1 MSRSTSFVAASLLAL
16 FASASVAIAEEAAD
30 VEVPDVPAARAT
42 DAAFEDAEEMVVSGT
57 PAPRPATSIPNA
69 TTVLEGDA
77 LEASLSLSLDEA
89 LRYVPGLQVTRQGGR
104 GGRSELYLRGLD
116 PNHVVVLVD
125 GIRLNDPTNSRGGSF
140 DPTTLALL
148 DIERVE
154 IVRGPLSTVYGSDAL
169 AGAINVITKQGRG
182 GDEPE
187 ASVRVRG
194 GRFESGSAVAQARA
208 GIGERTGLSL
218 GASIETFDDP
228 ESNGGYDGASLQGKL
243 TSDLP
248 LVGELELFTRVHRS
262 SARGFPDS
270 SGGGELALLP
280 GMEDRN
286 TREILVG
293 ARLARPVF
301 DFATIR
307 YRVGHATR
315 REETTSPGVQSL
327 VLPPAAWI
335 PASRNSDEYERTDL
349 AVTLD
354 LDLWE
359 KADGEGGLAHETRLV
374 TGVEAIWEDGESEGN
389 FLLPPGPTLLPTTFH
404 DHRRTIGLFGT
415 LEQTIFRHVTV
426 SGSLRFDT
434 IQSENDRLSPAV
446 GLVVGEADAPVVL
459 YGNWG
464 EGFKLPSFY
473 ALGNPI
479 VGSPTLRRERSRG
492 WEIGVR
498 GHSPDGRWRGQIS
511 YFDLRVR
518 DLIDFDGASLVNRSR
533 LISRGVEAEVTWD
546 AADWLS
552 LRAGGTWNYTDF
564 EGSSDAPRSRP
575 RLRGFAEIIGRPTDT
590 LTLTLRLLGVSSI
603 KSASLVTGFA
613 QTTLNGYERLDVRA
627 AWTPCD
633 RLELFAEIG
642 NLTNATPREAI
653 GFESP
658 GIFPRAGL
666 VLRH

>member
-1 MSRSTSFVAASLLAL
+1 MRLQPTFFLVLLASLLGAPIAL
-16 FASASVAIAEEAAD
+16 AAD
-30 VEVPDVPAARAT
+30 EAGGAEGEN
-42 DAAFEDAEEMVVSGT
+42 AFDDAEEMIVSGT
-57 PAPRPATSIPNA
+57 RAPRPAATIPNA
-69 TTVLEGDA
+69 TTVLEGEA
-77 LEASLSLSLDEA
+77 LEDSLSLSLDDA

-125 GIRLNDPTNSRGGSF
+125 GVRLNDPTNSRGGSF

-169 AGAINVITKQGRG
+169 AGAINVITKKGRG
-182 GDEPE
+182 GQAPE

-208 GIGERTGLSL
+208 GLSESTGLSL

-228 ESNGGYDGASLQGKL
+228 NSNGGYDGASLKARL
-243 TSDLP
+243 TSDVP
-248 LVGELELFTRVHRS
+248 FVGEVEAFTRIHRS

-270 SGGGELALLP
+270 SGGEELAIFG

-293 ARLARPVF
+293 ATVTRPLQ
-301 DFATIR
+301 DFLTIS
-307 YRVGHATR
+307 YRVSHATR
-315 REETTSPGVQSL
+315 REESTSPGVASL
-327 VLPPAAWI
+327 VFPPAAWI
-335 PASRNSDEYERTDL
+335 PASRLSDEYERTEL
-349 AVTLD
+349 AGTFDVN
-354 LDLWE
+354 LWE
-359 KADGEGGLAHETRLV
+359 KADGEGGLAHETRFV
-374 TGVEAIWEDGESEGN
+374 AGVEGIWEDGESEGA
-389 FLLPPGPTLLPTTFH
+389 FIVPGPTLIPTTFH
-404 DHRRTIGLFGT
+404 DRRRTVGVFGT
-415 LEQTIFRHVTV
+415 LEQTIFRFLTV

-434 IQSENDRLSPAV
+434 IQGENDRLSPSV
-446 GLVVGEADAPVVL
+446 GVVLGDADAPVVL

-479 VGSPTLRRERSRG
+479 VGSPMLRRERSRG
-492 WEIGVR
+492 WEIGLR
-498 GHSPDGRWRGQIS
+498 GRTADGRLRGQLS

-518 DLIDFDGASLVNRSR
+518 DLIDFDGVSLVNRSR
-533 LISRGVEAEVTWD
+533 LISRGIEAEVSWEATE
-546 AADWLS
+546 WLS

-564 EGSSDAPRSRP
+564 EGSADAPRSRP
-575 RLRGFAEIIGRPTDT
+575 RLRGFAELIGRPSDD
-590 LTLTLRLLGVSSI
+590 LTLTLRVLGVSSI

-633 RLELFAEIG
+633 ALELFVEVE